1 MTKLFP
7 ALALAL
13 AVTLTPAPAAADT
26 LTDDQLEAVAKRV
39 EKDAKKFS
47 KRFDKELDKS
57 ILNKTEFE
65 QAIDKRG
72 EKLKSALDGV
82 HGSVKRGKFDK
93 VRKRLDRALQI
104 AHDVDQ
110 VMTER
115 RFSRE
120 LESHWLD
127 VRDDLNTLAVGYDLE
142 PL

>member
-1 MTKLFP
+1 MRLFP
-7 ALALAL
+7 ALTL
-13 AVTLTPAPAAADT
+13 AVALSLSTAPAGADS
-26 LTDDQLEAVAKRV
+26 LSDDELRAVAKRV

-57 ILNKTEFE
+57 VLDKSEFE
-65 QAIDKRG
+65 EAIDKRADR
-72 EKLKSALDGV
+72 LKGALDGV
-82 HGSVKRGKFDK
+82 HGSVKKGKFEK
-93 VRKRLDRALQI
+93 TRRRLDRALQL

-127 VRDDLNTLAVGYDLE
+127 VRDDLNALAVGYDLE